1 MNRPTEPR
9 KGPRKRALVV
19 EDLDSLG
26 HTICSLL
33 QKLGYEVDRAL
44 DGVEALNMGRESH
57 YDAVV
62 CDLLMPRMGGRRLF
76 ETWLTENPDLAGRV
90 VFVTGDNISAET
102 RAFLARAGRPS
113 IYKPFRLEQL
123 ADLIVGMDRGAS
135 ILCKKEAS

>member
-1 MNRPTEPR
+1 
-9 KGPRKRALVV
+9 VV

-26 HTICSLL
+26 YAICSLL
-33 QKLGYEVDRAL
+33 QKLGYQVDRAL
-44 DGVEALNMGRESH
+44 DGVEALEMGREGD

-62 CDLLMPRMGGRRLF
+62 CDLLMPRMGGRRLY
-76 ETWLTENPDLAGRV
+76 ETWLEENSALAGRV

-123 ADLIVGMDRGAS
+123 ADLVLGVDGSETIFCAQ
-135 ILCKKEAS
+135 EAS